1 LLQLLWEIFS
11 KTGQINNYMFY
22 KALENTDLEYKLTNA
37 SDSPSID
44 ITESY
49 PECQKRINS
58 QDRLGNEFTC

>member
-1 LLQLLWEIFS
+1 
-11 KTGQINNYMFY
+11 MFY